1 MTQGRDPRGNGTA
14 GARSIAT
21 VPPDHLAALN
31 AGTAQTRTL
40 SEGLAMDFAAHMT
53 ATFPRVAAE
62 GLTGGI
68 VARMALAGRRLAE
81 AGVDPATL
89 AEHPSDTVRGW
100 ACYALAVPPM
110 SLAARLAAIRPFA
123 DDAHFGVREWAW
135 LAIRPHLA
143 AELPAALDL
152 LVDWTRDPS
161 DRIRRFASESTRPR
175 GVWCAHLAPLRADPA
190 PGLALLEPL
199 RADPVPYVQDSVANW
214 LNDAAKDHPAT
225 IRALADRWR
234 AQSPGP
240 ATARILKRGLRS
252 V

>member
-1 MTQGRDPRGNGTA
+1 MTQAPDPGGRRMS

-40 SEGLAMDFAAHMT
+40 SEGLAMDFAALMR
-53 ATFPRVAAE
+53 AAFPGVAAE

-81 AGVDPATL
+81 GGVEPATL
-89 AEHPSDTVRGW
+89 AAHPSDTVRGW
-100 ACYALAVPPM
+100 ACFALAAPPM
-110 SLAARLAAIRPFA
+110 PLAGRLAAIRPFA

-135 LAIRPHLA
+135 LALRPHLA
-143 AELPAALDL
+143 AELPVALAL
-152 LVDWTRDPS
+152 LADWVQDPS

-175 GVWCAHLAPLRADPA
+175 GVWCAHLTALRADPA
-190 PGLALLEPL
+190 PGLALIEPL
-199 RADPVPYVQDSVANW
+199 RADPAPYVQESVANW
-214 LNDAAKDHPAT
+214 LNDAAKDHPAA

-234 AQSPGP
+234 AESPSP